1 MYNNSSVN
9 NSSDPLWFNNNSDP
23 LWFNNNSDPL
33 WFNNNSDPLWFN
45 NNSDPLWFNNN
56 SDPLWFNNN
65 SDPLWFNNNSD
76 PLWFNN
82 NSDPLRFD
90 NNSDP
95 LRFNNSDPPRFENL
109 LQCYYWHLR
118 NTNTSYHQA
127 SEACSSHDS
136 LLSRNWWSVYI
147 FGLIGIFIILANVTV
162 LFGIIGTRKLH
173 KALYL
178 YIANLATVDLLPGV
192 LLLCL
197 AFGQL
202 SQYGVIAMLHL
213 YTCMLFTQTMSASA
227 LSLLSIDCYIAVR
240 HPIFFHNNASK
251 AKRNA
256 CVAIVCSW
264 IVLTLCVFSSS
275 MGWNCIYDRS
285 IAVENCIAVVPLG
298 YAIFLASIIVFLC
311 FVLMFTNISIFVR
324 IKRRQKTR
332 LRQFR
337 GGVRTC
343 RTRWAEARENQGR
356 AGGNEDHDAQDKARR
371 AHDQQKLDSS
381 ARKARTVMT
390 LVTLA
395 FVFWVLGFAALPF
408 GRVCFRNRDV
418 CSPVTFSNWV
428 ILLMLLNSALN
439 PLANIIRMADLRNA
453 IWQQLTGPYRG
464 CVNCLRRFGREQTGQ
479 EQNGPAPRN
488 GQNNQATETRLYRSR
503 QCVQSASENCV

>member
-9 NSSDPLWFNNNSDP
+9 NISDPLWFNNNSDP

-33 WFNNNSDPLWFN
+33 WFNNNSDSLWFNNNSDPLWFN
-45 NNSDPLWFNNN
+45 NNSDLLRLDNNSDPLWFNNNNSDPLRLDNNSDPLWFNNN
-56 SDPLWFNNN
+56 SDPLWFNSN
-65 SDPLWFNNNSD
+65 SDPLWFNNS
-76 PLWFNN
+76 
-82 NSDPLRFD
+82 SDPLRFD
-90 NNSDP
+90 NNNSDP

-118 NTNTSYHQA
+118 NTNMSYHQA

-136 LLSRNWWSVYI
+136 LLSRNRWSVYI

-202 SQYGVIAMLHL
+202 SH
-213 YTCMLFTQTMSASA
+213 
-227 LSLLSIDCYIAVR
+227 
-240 HPIFFHNNASK
+240 
-251 AKRNA
+251 
-256 CVAIVCSW
+256 
-264 IVLTLCVFSSS
+264 
-275 MGWNCIYDRS
+275 
-285 IAVENCIAVVPLG
+285 
-298 YAIFLASIIVFLC
+298 
-311 FVLMFTNISIFVR
+311 IFVR

-337 GGVRTC
+337 GGVR

-356 AGGNEDHDAQDKARR
+356 TGGNEDHDAQDKARR

-464 CVNCLRRFGREQTGQ
+464 CVNCLRRFDREQTGQ

-488 GQNNQATETRLYRSR
+488 GQNN
-503 QCVQSASENCV
+503 